1 MPPEKPVTPRPA
13 ATVVLVRAGKRGPEV
28 FLTRRPETMSFL
40 GGYVVFPGGRVD
52 DIDRSESVFERI
64 TGLDGIP
71 PLPLSDY
78 GHVPIDPRSF
88 YPAAI
93 RELFEEAG
101 VLLLED
107 AAGDPVSPDTAESFR
122 GLLPVSA
129 RRFYELVAEH
139 DLSLPAHRFEFV
151 QLFVTPEFS
160 PQRFYTVFFSAM
172 LPEGQ
177 DAGIENREVTESFW
191 ISPTEALEKTR
202 RGGFKMILPTIMA
215 LESVEANPAFT
226 IDNNNQL

>member
-1 MPPEKPVTPRPA
+1 MSPKPPVTPKPA
-13 ATVVLVRAGKRGPEV
+13 ATVVLVREGEEGREV

-40 GGYVVFPGGRVD
+40 GGFVVFPGGRVD
-52 DIDRSESVFERI
+52 VVDHTDMVFERI
-64 TGLDGIP
+64 TGLEDIP

-78 GHVPIDPRSF
+78 GDVPIDPRSF

-107 AAGDPVSPDTAESFR
+107 SGGNPVSPEVAERFR
-122 GLLPVSA
+122 SLLPVSSK
-129 RRFYELVAEH
+129 RFYELVAEH
-139 DLSLPAHRFEFV
+139 NLYLPAHRFEFV

-160 PQRFYTVFFSAM
+160 PQRFYTVFLKTM

-177 DAGIENREVTESFW
+177 RAGIENREVTESFW
-191 ISPTEALEKTR
+191 ISPDDALDEKS
-202 RGGFKMILPTIMA
+202 RGVFKMILPTVMA
-215 LESVEANPAFT
+215 LEAVGDGAA
-226 IDNNNQL
+226 L

>member
-1 MPPEKPVTPRPA
+1 MTPGKPVTPKPA
-13 ATVVLVRAGKRGPEV
+13 ATVVLLREGENGPEV

-40 GGYVVFPGGRVD
+40 GGFVVFPGGRVD
-52 DIDRSESVFERI
+52 TIDRTEPVFERI
-64 TGLDGIP
+64 TGLDESL

-78 GHVPIDPRSF
+78 GDVPIDPRSF

-107 AAGDPVSPDTAESFR
+107 ADGNPVSPDVVKTLRS
-122 GLLPVSA
+122 LLPVSS
-129 RRFYELVAEH
+129 RRFYKLVQEH
-139 DLSLPAHRFEFV
+139 DLYLPARRFEFV

-160 PQRFYTVFFSAM
+160 PQRFYTVFLKAV

-177 DAGIENREVTESFW
+177 TAGIENREVVESFW
-191 ISPTEALEKTR
+191 ISPTDALEQTR
-202 RGGFKMILPTIMA
+202 RGGFKMILPTILA
-215 LESVEANPAFT
+215 LEMVEDGPALA
-226 IDNNNQL
+226 IDKNNRL